1 MEYVNVTLPVKKNDT
16 SDLSVMDKSFFKEMV
31 FQAYYYPNTSLT
43 INNIVVSNLDA
54 VTTICGE
61 TSSLNKGCF
70 ENVLDFLWKRLHCS
84 ATTSFHFKSNFED
97 VTYIINK

>member
-1 MEYVNVTLPVKKNDT
+1 MECVNVTLPAKKNIE
-16 SDLSVMDKSFFKEMV
+16 SGLSVMDKDFFKEMV
-31 FQAYYYPNTSLT
+31 FQAYYYPNTTLT
-43 INNIVVSNLDA
+43 INNITVSNRDA

-70 ENVLDFLWKRLHCS
+70 ENVFEFMWKRLHCP
-84 ATTSFHFKSNFED
+84 ATTSFHFKSNFEN